1 MNKLNIV
8 RAFFEALDSENMS
21 QVDQYIS
28 EDFQVV
34 DFSPKPMDRDALLE
48 FLTQLKKGIPNLRHS
63 LSNLNA
69 EGNVVKLTVQLS
81 GRNSDRIDLR
91 HMGIGIIPS
100 TRRFI
105 IFPSANFEATLQDDK
120 FILLRDV
127 SPDSPSR
134 RISGMLRALG
144 VNVAAL

>member
-48 FLTQLKKGIPNLRHS
+48 ILTQLKKGIPNLRHS

-105 IFPSANFEATLQDDK
+105 I
-120 FILLRDV
+120 
-127 SPDSPSR
+127 
-134 RISGMLRALG
+134 
-144 VNVAAL
+144 